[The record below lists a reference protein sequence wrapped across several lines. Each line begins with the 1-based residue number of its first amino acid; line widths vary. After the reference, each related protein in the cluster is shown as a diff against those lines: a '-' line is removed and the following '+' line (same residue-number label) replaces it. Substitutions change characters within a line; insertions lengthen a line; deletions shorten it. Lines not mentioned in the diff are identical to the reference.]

1 MTSPTSSSSSLSTSV
16 AANLAAVRATIVQ
29 HGRSL
34 ESVTIVAVSKNHDV
48 DVVRAGYEAGLRVFG
63 ENYVHELVAKADAT
77 RDLAD
82 LQWQFLG
89 ALQSRKI
96 DTVCQWADEVL
107 SVSREKEVAAL
118 AHHGAEAPRVF
129 VQVDYADSP
138 GRNGVAPSAAS
149 ALIAS
154 CRRQGLDVRGLM
166 TVAPPHRR
174 EAERAFRLLSE
185 LAHREGVAELSMGM
199 SDDYDLALAYGSTQ
213 VRLGRTLFGPRTP
226 VSGLI

>member
-16 AANLAAVRATIVQ
+16 AANLAAVRASIVQ

-118 AHHGAEAPRVF
+118 ALQRLQVF
-129 VQVDYADSP
+129 LKAMVHLPLQQLRLVQIMLHPVRQQRLRLRRPLADQP
-138 GRNGVAPSAAS
+138 AHW
-149 ALIAS
+149 
-154 CRRQGLDVRGLM
+154 RQFLPTQPNLQ
-166 TVAPPHRR
+166 PYPQ
-174 EAERAFRLLSE
+174 RLL
-185 LAHREGVAELSMGM
+185 
-199 SDDYDLALAYGSTQ
+199 Q
-213 VRLGRTLFGPRTP
+213 VQ
-226 VSGLI
+226 